1 MVNYKVVKAGST
13 LRYPDG
19 SMRGGAGYCVDL
31 DGAHEAHACDGQLDK
46 LEDPVDF
53 VCPDSSDF
61 VRMVAPVPV
70 IEAVEAALEEPK
82 APVKKKKKA
91 TKKKTSKKKSSK

>member
-1 MVNYKVVKAGST
+1 MVNYKVVKAGAT

-31 DGAHEAHACDGQLDK
+31 DGSHEAHACDGQLDK

-53 VCPDSSDF
+53 ASPDSTDS
-61 VRMVAPVPV
+61 VRMVAPAPV
-70 IEAVEAALEEPK
+70 IEVVEAVLAEPV
-82 APVKKKKKA
+82 APAKKKKA